1 MAKILGIDLGTTNS
15 CVAVVD
21 VTTPQVIPN
30 REGSRTTPSVV
41 GFTEDGDRLVGQ
53 IAKRQAITNPF
64 NTVFAIK
71 RLIGRKFESEEV
83 AHAKSVLPYNVIA
96 AYNGDVK
103 VRIRENE
110 YSPEEISAFVLMEI
124 KAFAEEFLG
133 EEITEAIITVPAYF
147 NDSQRQATRD
157 AGKIAGLEVL
167 RIINEPTAAALA
179 YGLDNKANQLIAV
192 YDLGGGTF
200 DISILKL
207 EDGLFE
213 VLSTSGDTYLGG
225 EDFDT
230 RVMDWLIEHFL
241 RETKIDLREDRMAL
255 QRLKEAAERAKC
267 ELSMEQESRV
277 TLPFISADAAGPKH
291 LNAVLTRKEFEKMV
305 EDLIQRTIDPVN
317 DALRAAG
324 VTAKQIN
331 EVVLVGGQT
340 RTPKVIEAVKQV
352 FGKDPNRNINPDEVV
367 AVGAAI
373 QGGILRGDIKD
384 MVLLDVTPLSL
395 GIETHGG
402 LFTKL
407 IERNST
413 IPTKNSLVFTTVADN
428 QTKVQVH
435 VLQGEREFARE
446 NKSLGKFDLFGIPPA
461 PRGVPQVEVT
471 FSIDSNGIVNV
482 TARDQATGQSQGVQI
497 NPAGGLSKDEIDRII
512 NEASAHQRA
521 DSARREIRMLQNKL
535 EGMIY
540 TNDKVFKEFGK
551 LLNEDDRNRVQRI
564 LTRAKEAAGAEE
576 KQIIND
582 AIFELQAAARI
593 LTSVMLYNPL
603 KVSASTDSNTPA

>member
-21 VTTPQVIPN
+21 VTTPQVISN

-71 RLIGRKFESEEV
+71 RLIGRKYESDEV
-83 AHAKSVLPYNVIA
+83 AKAKQVLPYQIVA
-96 AYNGDVK
+96 ASNGDIKVK
-103 VRIRENE
+103 IRDRE

-124 KAFAEEFLG
+124 RSFAEELLG
-133 EEITEAIITVPAYF
+133 EPITEAIITVPAYF

-157 AGKIAGLEVL
+157 AGKIAGLDVL

-179 YGLDNKANQLIAV
+179 YGLDNRDNQIIAV

-225 EDFDT
+225 EDFDK
-230 RVMDWLIEHFL
+230 RGMDWLIDTFQ
-241 RETKIDLREDRMAL
+241 RDTNIDLRDDRMAL

-267 ELSMEQESRV
+267 ELSMEQESRI
-277 TLPFISADAAGPKH
+277 TLPFISADASGPKH

-324 VTAKQIN
+324 VTAKQID

-340 RTPKVIEAVKQV
+340 RMPKVIEAVKQV

-428 QTKVQVH
+428 QTKVQVP
-435 VLQGEREFARE
+435 VPQGGREFARE
-446 NKSLGKFDLFGIPPA
+446 NKSLGKFDLIGIPPA

-564 LTRAKEAAGAEE
+564 LTRAKEAAGAC
-576 KQIIND
+576 
-582 AIFELQAAARI
+582 AARGCGH
-593 LTSVMLYNPL
+593 P
-603 KVSASTDSNTPA
+603 